1 VPSAAV
7 GWQRA
12 VPQPLLRAVNE
23 EGILMNFVRIT
34 CAVSLGVAGFVLTA
48 HAADAPP
55 VSPSALPPV
64 PEAKL
69 FRGDDQVMRAPAP
82 TKPVTGAANSFK
94 FEEAP
99 ISDVAHLVLRDIM
112 KVDYV
117 LHQPLLGS
125 VTMSTSGSV
134 PADQAVHLLETALQA
149 NGLLLARD
157 ARGVYHVGKPE
168 SLRAVVS
175 LPRQANASGPL
186 APGYGP
192 LIISP
197 RFVGASEL
205 ANILRPIL
213 PADAVMR
220 VDTVRNLLVLVGTR
234 AQVEGW
240 LDIANTFDVDLLKGM
255 SVGVFPLKYA
265 TVKEVEAAL
274 QLMASAS
281 GATPPGRPAG
291 STAAATGSV
300 PNPANP
306 TGAPT
311 GTAASRAAA
320 AAQAVVTLPE
330 SFPLYGAIRVL
341 PIERMNSVIIVT
353 PRAAY
358 LEEAR
363 KWIERLDQPG
373 YSAGESQL
381 FVYRVQNGS
390 ARHLADVLNGVFGG
404 TSATASTPTS
414 GVAPGLTPTQ
424 GSTGLGGART
434 ATTTSAGPTQNRSVT
449 AATFASGVRVV
460 ADEINNSVL
469 IYGSLSEY
477 RKIESTLKRLDI
489 APTQVMIEASIVEVT
504 LNDTL
509 KYGLQ
514 WAFSDSRSNGDTG
527 RGVLSSVAGG
537 ALGGALAGFSY
548 TVTDSARNVRAVL
561 NALADKS
568 LIKVISSP
576 SLMVL
581 DNHTASIVVGDQQP
595 IRTSTTV
602 TDGGVQTNSIQY
614 KDTGVALTVT
624 PSVNAGNIVTMN
636 VSQSVTDIGPV
647 DEGVTDQRSF
657 LQRQVTSKVAVRSGE
672 AIVLGGLIR
681 DNDTR
686 SRSGVPLL
694 QDVPVFGGL
703 FGTTNNSGRR
713 TELLVVITP
722 RVVRTDVDASAV
734 GEELRDRM
742 AGVRRMMEEGARDG
756 AVLAP
761 EPPLTPSGTD
771 PVQ

>member
-1 VPSAAV
+1 
-7 GWQRA
+7 
-12 VPQPLLRAVNE
+12 
-23 EGILMNFVRIT
+23 MNFVRIT
-34 CAVSLGVAGFVLTA
+34 CAVSLGVAGFVLPA

-55 VSPSALPPV
+55 VSPSTLPPV

-99 ISDVAHLVLRDIM
+99 ISDVAHLVLRDIL

-134 PADQAVHLLETALQA
+134 PADQAIHLLETALQA

-265 TVKEVEAAL
+265 TVQEVEAAL
-274 QLMASAS
+274 QLMASA
-281 GATPPGRPAG
+281 AG
-291 STAAATGSV
+291 SNAASRPGTATGAAAARTT

-320 AAQAVVTLPE
+320 AAQAVAGLPE

-404 TSATASTPTS
+404 TSATASTPTT

-434 ATTTSAGPTQNRSVT
+434 SNATATSAGPTQNRSVT

-527 RGVLSSVAGG
+527 RGVLSTTAGG

-548 TVTDSARNVRAVL
+548 TVTNSAGAVRAVL

-742 AGVRRMMEEGARDG
+742 AGVRRMMEDGARDG

-761 EPPLTPSGTD
+761 EPPLAPSGTD

>member
-1 VPSAAV
+1 MMK
-7 GWQRA
+7 
-12 VPQPLLRAVNE
+12 E
-23 EGILMNFVRIT
+23 DLMNFVRIT
-34 CAVSLGVAGFVLTA
+34 CAVSLGVVGFVLPV
-48 HAADAPP
+48 HAADAPATP
-55 VSPSALPPV
+55 LSDLPAV

-69 FRGDDQVMRAPAP
+69 FRGDDQVVRAPVPA
-82 TKPVTGAANSFK
+82 KPVTGAANSFK

-99 ISDVAHLVLRDIM
+99 ISDVAHLVLRDIL

-125 VTMSTSGSV
+125 VTMSTAASV
-134 PADQAVHLLETALQA
+134 PADQAIHLLETALQA

-175 LPRQANASGPL
+175 LPRQASASGPL

-197 RFVGASEL
+197 RFVGANEL

-220 VDTVRNLLVLVGTR
+220 VDSVRNLLVLVGTR

-281 GATPPGRPAG
+281 GANPASRPAG
-291 STAAATGSV
+291 AAGATAGTT

-306 TGAPT
+306 TGAPSVT
-311 GTAASRAAA
+311 AGTAASRAAT
-320 AAQAVVTLPE
+320 AAQAVATLPE
-330 SFPLYGAIRVL
+330 NFPLYGAIRVL

-358 LEEAR
+358 LDEAR

-404 TSATASTPTS
+404 TTATTTS
-414 GVAPGLTPTQ
+414 PATTGVAPGLTPTQ
-424 GSTGLGGART
+424 GGTGLTGART
-434 ATTTSAGPTQNRSVT
+434 TSAVSASASAGPTQNRSVT
-449 AATFASGVRVV
+449 AATLPSGLRVV

-469 IYGSLSEY
+469 VYGSLSEY
-477 RKIESTLKRLDI
+477 RKIESTLKRLDVL
-489 APTQVMIEASIVEVT
+489 PTQVMIEASIVEVT

-509 KYGLQ
+509 QYGLQ
-514 WAFSDSRSNGDTG
+514 WAFSDTRSNGDTG
-527 RGVLSSVAGG
+527 TSVLSTAAGG

-548 TVTDSARNVRAVL
+548 TVTNSAKDVRLVL

-614 KDTGVALTVT
+614 KDTGVSLTVT
-624 PSVNAGNIVTMN
+624 PSVNAGNMVTMN
-636 VSQSVTDIGPV
+636 VIQSVIDIGAKDV
-647 DEGVTDQRSF
+647 GVTDQRSF
-657 LQRQVTSKVAVRSGE
+657 LQRQVTSKVAVRSGDS
-672 AIVLGGLIR
+672 IVLGGLIR
-681 DNDTR
+681 DNET
-686 SRSGVPLL
+686 SGRSGVPFLH
-694 QDVPVFGGL
+694 DIPVVGNL
-703 FGTTNNSGRR
+703 FGTTNNTGRR

-722 RVVRTDVDASAV
+722 RVVRTDVDAAAV

-742 AGVRRMMEEGARDG
+742 QSVRRLMEEGARDG
-756 AVLAP
+756 SAQAP
-761 EPPLTPSGTD
+761 AAPPLAPSGTD
-771 PVQ
+771 PVK

>member
-1 VPSAAV
+1 MKK
-7 GWQRA
+7 
-12 VPQPLLRAVNE
+12 E
-23 EGILMNFVRIT
+23 YLMNFVRIT
-34 CAVSLGVAGFVLTA
+34 CAVSLGVAGFVLPV
-48 HAADAPP
+48 HAADAPAT
-55 VSPSALPPV
+55 SPSALPPV

-69 FRGDDQVMRAPAP
+69 FRGDDQVMRAPAA
-82 TKPVTGAANSFK
+82 TKPVTGAANAFK

-125 VTMSTSGSV
+125 VTMSTAGSV
-134 PADQAVHLLETALQA
+134 SADQAIHLLETALQA

-175 LPRQANASGPL
+175 LPRQASASGPL

-265 TVKEVEAAL
+265 TVKEVEAAM

-281 GATPPGRPAG
+281 GATPAARPAG
-291 STAAATGSV
+291 SAAAATGTV

-311 GTAASRAAA
+311 GTAASRAAT
-320 AAQAVVTLPE
+320 AAQAVATLPE

-358 LEEAR
+358 LDEAR

-404 TSATASTPTS
+404 TPSTTSATTT

-424 GSTGLGGART
+424 GGTSLTGARSNT
-434 ATTTSAGPTQNRSVT
+434 ATAAGATQNRSVT

-469 IYGSLSEY
+469 VYGSLSEY

-509 KYGLQ
+509 QYGLQ
-514 WAFSDSRSNGDTG
+514 WAFSDARSNGDTG
-527 RGVLSSVAGG
+527 SGVLSTADGG
-537 ALGGALAGFSY
+537 GLGGALKGFSY
-548 TVTDSARNVRAVL
+548 TVINSAKDVRLVL
-561 NALADKS
+561 NALAEKS

-581 DNHTASIVVGDQQP
+581 DNHTASIIVGDQQP
-595 IRTSTTV
+595 IQSSRTV
-602 TDGGVQTNSIQY
+602 TDGGTSTTAIQY

-624 PSVNAGNIVTMN
+624 PSVNAGNIVTMSVN
-636 VSQSVTDIGPV
+636 QSVTDVGERDIATG
-647 DEGVTDQRSF
+647 QRSF

-681 DNDTR
+681 DNDTS
-686 SRSGVPLL
+686 SRSGLPFLH
-694 QDVPVFGGL
+694 DIPVVGNL
-703 FGTTNNSGRR
+703 FGSTDNTGRR

-722 RVVRTDVDASAV
+722 RVVRTDVDAAAV

-742 AGVRRMMEEGARDG
+742 AGVRRLMEEGARDG
-756 AVLAP
+756 AVQAPDAPLA
-761 EPPLTPSGTD
+761 PSGTD
-771 PVQ
+771 PVK

>member
-1 VPSAAV
+1 
-7 GWQRA
+7 
-12 VPQPLLRAVNE
+12 
-23 EGILMNFVRIT
+23 MNFVRIT
-34 CAVSLGVAGFVLTA
+34 CAVSLGLVGLVPPV
-48 HAADAPP
+48 HAADAPAP
-55 VSPSALPPV
+55 ATATPSAPATASALPPV

-69 FRGDDQVMRAPAP
+69 FRGDDQVLRAPAP

-99 ISDVAHLVLRDIM
+99 ISDVAHLVLRDIL

-117 LHQPLLGS
+117 LHQPLQGS

-134 PADQAVHLLETALQA
+134 PADQAIHLLETALQA

-157 ARGVYHVGKPE
+157 ARGVYHVGKAE

-175 LPRQANASGPL
+175 LPRQASASGPL

-197 RFVGASEL
+197 RFVGAGEL

-213 PADAVMR
+213 PAEALMR

-265 TVKEVEAAL
+265 TVQEVEAAL

-281 GATPPGRPAG
+281 GANPAVRPGTATG
-291 STAAATGSV
+291 AAAARTT
-300 PNPANP
+300 PNPTNP
-306 TGAPT
+306 TGAASAT
-311 GTAASRAAA
+311 GSTAASRAAA
-320 AAQAVVTLPE
+320 AAQAVAGLPE
-330 SFPLYGAIRVL
+330 NFPLYGAIRVL
-341 PIERMNSVIIVT
+341 PVERMNSVIVVT

-404 TSATASTPTS
+404 TSTTTSTTT

-434 ATTTSAGPTQNRSVT
+434 STAAASSAGATQNRSVT

-469 IYGSLSEY
+469 VYGSLTEY

-527 RGVLSSVAGG
+527 RGVLSTAAGG
-537 ALGGALAGFSY
+537 VLGGALTGFSY

-722 RVVRTDVDASAV
+722 RVVRTDVDATAV

-742 AGVRRMMEEGARDG
+742 AGVRRMMEEGVRDG
-756 AVLAP
+756 AIVAPEAPLAP
-761 EPPLTPSGTD
+761 SATD
-771 PVQ
+771 PAR

>member
-1 VPSAAV
+1 
-7 GWQRA
+7 
-12 VPQPLLRAVNE
+12 
-23 EGILMNFVRIT
+23 MNFVRIT
-34 CAVSLGVAGFVLTA
+34 CAVSLGLVGLVPPV
-48 HAADAPP
+48 HAADAPAP
-55 VSPSALPPV
+55 ATATPSAPATASALPPV

-69 FRGDDQVMRAPAP
+69 FRGDDQVLRAPAP

-99 ISDVAHLVLRDIM
+99 ISDVAHLVLRDIL

-117 LHQPLLGS
+117 LHQPLQGS

-134 PADQAVHLLETALQA
+134 PADQAIHLLETALQA

-157 ARGVYHVGKPE
+157 ARGVYHVGKAE

-175 LPRQANASGPL
+175 LPRQASASGPL

-197 RFVGASEL
+197 RFVGAGEL

-213 PADAVMR
+213 PPEALMR

-265 TVKEVEAAL
+265 TVQEVEAAL

-281 GATPPGRPAG
+281 GANPAVRPGTATG
-291 STAAATGSV
+291 AAAARTT
-300 PNPANP
+300 PNPTNP
-306 TGAPT
+306 TGAASAT
-311 GTAASRAAA
+311 GSTAASRAAA
-320 AAQAVVTLPE
+320 AAQAVAGLPE
-330 SFPLYGAIRVL
+330 NFPLYGAIRVL
-341 PIERMNSVIIVT
+341 PVERMNSVIVVT

-404 TSATASTPTS
+404 TSTTTSTTT

-424 GSTGLGGART
+424 GSTSLTGARNT
-434 ATTTSAGPTQNRSVT
+434 ATTSSAGPAQNRSVT
-449 AATFASGVRVV
+449 AATLAGGLRVV

-469 IYGSLSEY
+469 VYGSLTEY

-514 WAFSDSRSNGDTG
+514 WAFSDTRSNGDTG
-527 RGVLSSVAGG
+527 RGVLSTAAGG

-548 TVTDSARNVRAVL
+548 TVTNSAGNVRAVL

-581 DNHTASIVVGDQQP
+581 DNHTASIIVGDQQP
-595 IRTSTTV
+595 IQSSRTV
-602 TDGGVQTNSIQY
+602 TDGGNTTTSIQY

-636 VSQSVTDIGPV
+636 VNQSVTDVG
-647 DEGVTDQRSF
+647 DEDTATGQRSF
-657 LQRQVTSKVAVRSGE
+657 LQRQVSSKVAVRSGE

-722 RVVRTDVDASAV
+722 RVVRTDVDATAV

-742 AGVRRMMEEGARDG
+742 AGVRRMMEEGVRDG
-756 AVLAP
+756 AIVAPEAPLAP
-761 EPPLTPSGTD
+761 SATD
-771 PVQ
+771 PAR

>member
-1 VPSAAV
+1 MKK
-7 GWQRA
+7 
-12 VPQPLLRAVNE
+12 E
-23 EGILMNFVRIT
+23 FLMNFVRIT
-34 CAVSLGVAGFVLTA
+34 CAVSLGVAGFVLPA
-48 HAADAPP
+48 HAADAPAT
-55 VSPSALPPV
+55 SPSALPPV

-69 FRGDDQVMRAPAP
+69 FRGDDQVMRPPAA
-82 TKPVTGAANSFK
+82 TKPVTGAANAFK

-99 ISDVAHLVLRDIM
+99 ISDVAHLVLRDIL

-125 VTMSTSGSV
+125 VTMSTSGAV
-134 PADQAVHLLETALQA
+134 PADQAIHLLETALQA

-175 LPRQANASGPL
+175 LPRQANANGPL

-197 RFVGASEL
+197 RFVGATEL

-220 VDTVRNLLVLVGTR
+220 VDSVRNLLVLVGTR

-265 TVKEVEAAL
+265 TVKEVEAAI

-281 GATPPGRPAG
+281 GATPASRPAG
-291 STAAATGSV
+291 AAAASGTT

-306 TGAPT
+306 TGVPSVTA
-311 GTAASRAAA
+311 GTAASRAAT
-320 AAQAVVTLPE
+320 AAQAVATLPE
-330 SFPLYGAIRVL
+330 NFPLYGAIRVL

-358 LEEAR
+358 LDEAR

-404 TSATASTPTS
+404 TSTTTSATTT
-414 GVAPGLTPTQ
+414 GVAPALAPTQ
-424 GSTGLGGART
+424 GSTSLTGART
-434 ATTTSAGPTQNRSVT
+434 GAASATNTGPAQNRSVT
-449 AATFASGVRVV
+449 TATFASGVRVV

-469 IYGSLSEY
+469 VYGSLSEY
-477 RKIESTLKRLDI
+477 RKIESTLKRLDV

-504 LNDTL
+504 LNDNL

-514 WAFSDSRSNGDTG
+514 WAFSDTRSNGDIG
-527 RGVLSSVAGG
+527 RSVLSTAAGG
-537 ALGGALAGFSY
+537 ALGGALSGFSY
-548 TVTDSARNVRAVL
+548 TVTDSAKNVRLVL

-581 DNHTASIVVGDQQP
+581 DNHTASIIVGDQQP
-595 IRTSTTV
+595 IQSSRTV
-602 TDGGVQTNSIQY
+602 TDGGTSTTSIQY

-624 PSVNAGNIVTMN
+624 PSVNAGNIVTMSVN
-636 VSQSVTDIGPV
+636 QSVTDVGDQDIPTG
-647 DEGVTDQRSF
+647 QRSF
-657 LQRQVTSKVAVRSGE
+657 MQRQVSSKVAVRSGE

-681 DNDTR
+681 DND
-686 SRSGVPLL
+686 SSGRSGVPFLH
-694 QDVPVFGGL
+694 DIPVVGHL
-703 FGTTNNSGRR
+703 FGTTNNTGRR

-722 RVVRTDVDASAV
+722 RVVRTDVDAAAV

-742 AGVRRMMEEGARDG
+742 QGVRRLMEEGAREG
-756 AVLAP
+756 VVQAP
-761 EPPLTPSGTD
+761 EAPLAPSGTD
-771 PVQ
+771 PAK

>member
-1 VPSAAV
+1 MMK
-7 GWQRA
+7 
-12 VPQPLLRAVNE
+12 E
-23 EGILMNFVRIT
+23 DLMNFVRIT
-34 CAVSLGVAGFVLTA
+34 CAVSLGVVGFVLPV
-48 HAADAPP
+48 HAADAPATP
-55 VSPSALPPV
+55 MSDLPAV

-69 FRGDDQVMRAPAP
+69 FRGDDQVVRAPVPA
-82 TKPVTGAANSFK
+82 KPVTGAANSFK

-99 ISDVAHLVLRDIM
+99 ISDVAHLVLRDIL

-125 VTMSTSGSV
+125 VTMSTAASV
-134 PADQAVHLLETALQA
+134 PADQAIHLLETALQA

-175 LPRQANASGPL
+175 LPRQASASGPL

-197 RFVGASEL
+197 RFVGANEL

-220 VDTVRNLLVLVGTR
+220 VDSVRNLLVLVGTR

-281 GATPPGRPAG
+281 GANPASRPTGAAG
-291 STAAATGSV
+291 ATAGTT

-306 TGAPT
+306 TGAPSVT
-311 GTAASRAAA
+311 AGTAASRAAT
-320 AAQAVVTLPE
+320 AAQAVATLPE
-330 SFPLYGAIRVL
+330 NFPLYGAIRVL

-358 LEEAR
+358 LDEAR

-404 TSATASTPTS
+404 TTAATTS
-414 GVAPGLTPTQ
+414 PATTGVAPGLTPTQ
-424 GSTGLGGART
+424 GGTGLTGART
-434 ATTTSAGPTQNRSVT
+434 TSAVSASASAGPTQNRSVT
-449 AATFASGVRVV
+449 SATLPSGLRVV
-460 ADEINNSVL
+460 ADEINNAVL
-469 IYGSLSEY
+469 VYGSLSEY

-489 APTQVMIEASIVEVT
+489 APTQVLIEASIVEVT
-504 LNDTL
+504 LSDEL

-514 WAFSDSRSNGDTG
+514 WAFSDGSRANGDTG
-527 RGVLSSVAGG
+527 SGLISALPSFGTGGEAFSYTLTRSAGG
-537 ALGGALAGFSY
+537 VRAILKALAG
-548 TVTDSARNVRAVL
+548 
-561 NALADKS
+561 KS

-581 DNHTASIVVGDQQP
+581 DNHTASIIVGDQQP
-595 IRTSTTV
+595 IQTSTTV
-602 TDGGVQTNSIQY
+602 TDGGNTTTSIQY

-624 PSVNAGNIVTMN
+624 PSVNAGNIVTMSVN
-636 VSQSVTDIGPV
+636 QSVTDVGDV
-647 DEGVTDQRSF
+647 LDAATKQRSF
-657 LQRQVTSKVAVRSGE
+657 LQRQILSKVAVRSGE

-681 DNDTR
+681 DNNTN
-686 SRSGVPLL
+686 SRAGVPFLH
-694 QDVPVFGGL
+694 DIPVVGNL
-703 FGTTNNSGRR
+703 FGSTDNSGRR

-722 RVVRTDVDASAV
+722 RVVRTDVDAAAV

-742 AGVRRMMEEGARDG
+742 QSVRRLMEEGARDG
-756 AVLAP
+756 SAQAPAV
-761 EPPLTPSGTD
+761 PPLAPSGTD
-771 PVQ
+771 PVK

>member
-1 VPSAAV
+1 
-7 GWQRA
+7 
-12 VPQPLLRAVNE
+12 
-23 EGILMNFVRIT
+23 MNIARTT
-34 CAVSLGVAGFVLTA
+34 CAVSLGIAGVMLLA
-48 HAADAPP
+48 HASDMPPAAPAA
-55 VSPSALPPV
+55 SPSTSLPA

-82 TKPVTGAANSFK
+82 SQPVTGGANSFK

-99 ISDVAHLVLRDIM
+99 ISDVAHLVLRDIL

-125 VTMSTSGSV
+125 VTMSTAGRVS
-134 PADQAVHLLETALQA
+134 ADQAIHLLETALQA

-157 ARGVYHVGKPE
+157 ARGTYHVGKPE

-175 LPRQANASGPL
+175 LPRQAGASGPL

-197 RFVGASEL
+197 RFVGAGEL

-213 PADAVMR
+213 PADALMR

-265 TVKEVEAAL
+265 TTKEVEAAL

-281 GATPPGRPAG
+281 GATSAARPASG
-291 STAAATGSV
+291 GATNPATT
-300 PNPANP
+300 PNPTNP
-306 TGAPT
+306 TGAAT
-311 GTAASRAAA
+311 GTGGSAANRAAA
-320 AAQAVVTLPE
+320 AAQAVTGLPE
-330 SFPLYGAIRVL
+330 NFPLYGAIRVL
-341 PIERMNSVIIVT
+341 PVERMNSVIVVT

-373 YSAGESQL
+373 YSAGEGQL

-404 TSATASTPTS
+404 TSTPTSTPTT
-414 GVAPGLTPTQ
+414 GIAPGLTPTQ
-424 GSTGLGGART
+424 GSTNLTGART
-434 ATTTSAGPTQNRSVT
+434 TAAAASAGPTQNRSVT
-449 AATFASGVRVV
+449 ASTFASGVRVV

-469 IYGSLSEY
+469 VYGSLSEY
-477 RKIESTLKRLDI
+477 RKIESTIKRLDI

-527 RGVLSSVAGG
+527 RGVLSTSAGG

-548 TVTDSARNVRAVL
+548 TVTNSAGAVRAVL

-624 PSVNAGNIVTMN
+624 PSVNAGNMVTMN
-636 VSQSVTDIGPV
+636 VIQSVTDIGPV
-647 DEGVTDQRSF
+647 DEGVTNQRSF

-672 AIVLGGLIR
+672 SIVLGGLIR
-681 DNDTR
+681 DNDTN

-694 QDVPVFGGL
+694 QDVPVFGSL

-722 RVVRTDVDASAV
+722 RVVRTDVDATAIS
-734 GEELRDRM
+734 EELRDRM
-742 AGVRRMMEEGARDG
+742 ASVRRLMEEGARDG
-756 AVLAP
+756 AVQAP
-761 EPPLTPSGTD
+761 EAPLPPTGTD
-771 PVQ
+771 TGK